1 MERIMKYNK
10 AGTDFENCYVC
21 GAKLK
26 EVTHKRNIQRRCK
39 SCIYHGVG
47 QMKPVMEESQQEE
60 EEDWSVLDDP
70 RAVNEKDYGRV
81 FREPTRVYTGH
92 SSLSELVGGSSNY
105 NHKHGPS
112 TDGVRYTNRKKK
124 E

>member
-1 MERIMKYNK
+1 MKYNK

-21 GAKLK
+21 GTKLK

-47 QMKPVMEESQQEE
+47 QMKPVMEKSQQEE

-70 RAVNEKDYGRV
+70 RAVNEKEYGRV
-81 FREPTRVYTGH
+81 FREPTQIYTGH
-92 SSLSELVGGSSNY
+92 SSLSSIVTSGSNY
-105 NHKHGPS
+105 EHKHGAAREGYRHKRN
-112 TDGVRYTNRKKK
+112 DKKK
-124 E
+124 

>member
-1 MERIMKYNK
+1 MKYNK
-10 AGTDFENCYVC
+10 AGIDFENCYVC
-21 GAKLK
+21 GTKLK

-81 FREPTRVYTGH
+81 FREPTQLHTGH

-105 NHKHGPS
+105 NHIHGPS
-112 TDGVRYTNRKKK
+112 RDGVRYSNRKKDK
-124 E
+124 KHE

>member
-1 MERIMKYNK
+1 MKYNK
-10 AGTDFENCYVC
+10 AGIDFENCYVC
-21 GAKLK
+21 GTKLK
-26 EVTHKRNIQRRCK
+26 QVSHKRNIQRRCK

-47 QMKPVMEESQQEE
+47 EMKPVVEESQQEE

-81 FREPTRVYTGH
+81 FREPTQLHTGH

-105 NHKHGPS
+105 NHIHGPS
-112 TDGVRYTNRKKK
+112 RDGVRYSNRKKDK
-124 E
+124 KT

>member
-1 MERIMKYNK
+1 MKYNK
-10 AGTDFENCYVC
+10 AGIDFENCYVC
-21 GAKLK
+21 GTKLK

-70 RAVNEKDYGRV
+70 KAVNEKDYGRV
-81 FREPTRVYTGH
+81 FREPTQLYTGH

-105 NHKHGPS
+105 NHIHGPS
-112 TDGVRYTNRKKK
+112 RDGVRYSNRKKDK
-124 E
+124 KHE